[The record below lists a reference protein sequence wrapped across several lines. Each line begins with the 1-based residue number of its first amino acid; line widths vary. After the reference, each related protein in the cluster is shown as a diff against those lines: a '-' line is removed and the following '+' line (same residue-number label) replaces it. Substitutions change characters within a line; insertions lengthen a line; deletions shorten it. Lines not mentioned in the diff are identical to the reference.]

1 MAHEHG
7 EGITEKDAEAIEKK
21 AGGGELDDGQV
32 DIERVTIALPLEDF
46 PQLEGEGEGDKVV
59 VVLSGYVGAVTDD
72 QVFVEF
78 DYASL
83 VHGKMT
89 PGQKHRVMKLEE
101 ELGGRKGVKNKYALS
116 RHIALRGKK

>member
-7 EGITEKDAEAIEKK
+7 EGLTEKDAGAVEKK
-21 AGGGELDDGQV
+21 AASGDLENEQV
-32 DIERVTIALPLEDF
+32 EIERVVLALPHDDFPGLED
-46 PQLEGEGEGDKVV
+46 EDEGDKVV
-59 VVLSGYVGAVTDD
+59 VVLSGYVAAHSGD

-101 ELGGRKGVKNKYALS
+101 ELGGRKGVKNKYALA